1 MLIDKQIDFE
11 MYKCSENLAMW
22 LWMAMLALSGNKGR
36 GPAWY
41 VAAWRISI
49 YSSMMMMRRRMM
61 IMLML
66 TMMMMMIMMSV
77 NTKGTSGHLGNWH
90 CLETPGKGRKSPGG

>member
-1 MLIDKQIDFE
+1 
-11 MYKCSENLAMW
+11 
-22 LWMAMLALSGNKGR
+22 MLALSGNKGR

-61 IMLML
+61 MIPME
-66 TMMMMMIMMSV
+66 MMMMMSV
-77 NTKGTSGHLGNWH
+77 DTKGTSGHLGNWH
-90 CLETPGKGRKSPGG
+90 CLEAPGKGRKSPGG